1 MRGLVVR
8 VEVGVSE
15 PGLERAGQVELRR
28 QFDAACA
35 GLPDVF
41 HRAGKCGEIER
52 DEVVEIRLEPRRA
65 ERAAIAGEVIV
76 GAGVP
81 AAGLL
86 GPEVGVADV
95 ERALPVEIEE
105 TRRAETRPVAR
116 AEFQPRVARE
126 PRRGHAAGRRPT
138 EGVEIVAAQPGR
150 QVEPLDGRPF
160 VLHKEREKLLP
171 PVDVAE
177 TGVARR
183 VQLAREAAGQPVLR
197 ICHVG
202 ALPVEHD
209 ATVLDDR
216 HLMTERPGVIRNEP
230 PVLPAEHDMAR
241 EVRPMREIGEDRRK
255 LVALAILVVRIVS
268 VAVAGVAEAGEE
280 TAPRRTHRHVVRDL
294 PVEPQ

>member
-1 MRGLVVR
+1 MRSR
-8 VEVGVSE
+8 S
-15 PGLERAGQVELRR
+15 
-28 QFDAACA
+28 
-35 GLPDVF
+35 
-41 HRAGKCGEIER
+41 
-52 DEVVEIRLEPRRA
+52 
-65 ERAAIAGEVIV
+65 
-76 GAGVP
+76 
-81 AAGLL
+81 
-86 GPEVGVADV
+86 
-95 ERALPVEIEE
+95 
-105 TRRAETRPVAR
+105 
-116 AEFQPRVARE
+116 
-126 PRRGHAAGRRPT
+126 RPT

-171 PVDVAE
+171 LVDVAE

-255 LVALAILVVRIVS
+255 LVGLTVLVVGIVRPE
-268 VAVAGVAEAGEE
+268 ANRRTGVAETGEE
-280 TAPRRTHRHVVRDL
+280 TAPHRAHRHVVRDL